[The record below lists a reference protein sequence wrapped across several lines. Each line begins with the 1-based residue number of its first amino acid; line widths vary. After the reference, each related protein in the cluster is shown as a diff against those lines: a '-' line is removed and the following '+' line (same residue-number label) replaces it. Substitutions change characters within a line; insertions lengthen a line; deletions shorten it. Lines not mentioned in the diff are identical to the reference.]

1 MKIIT
6 VGAAARMC
14 IAKGMPRTTGLRMN
28 ALGGAAAAKAARLES
43 A

>member
-6 VGAAARMC
+6 VGAAARTC
-14 IAKGMPRTTGLRMN
+14 IAEGMPLRMN

>member
-14 IAKGMPRTTGLRMN
+14 IAKGMPRTGLRMN
-28 ALGGAAAAKAARLES
+28 ALRGAAAAKAARLES